1 MDPGDHSLCCLDPL
15 LFRKALTMED
25 GVPFLL
31 IHTLARYFFD
41 IYIYPSF
48 RRPSLMI
55 LVSFSVSK
63 HSSRFQTLVL
73 LCFCES
79 ENGGGH
85 FHDSVLIFCFD
96 IYMVMIKKKTE
107 NTRNGPTA
115 LTRSLKHQASKGV

>member
-1 MDPGDHSLCCLDPL
+1 MDQRDHSLCCLDPL
-15 LFRKALTMED
+15 LFRKVLTMED

-48 RRPSLMI
+48 SCPSLMI

-96 IYMVMIKKKTE
+96 IYMVMIKKRQKTLDE
-107 NTRNGPTA
+107 PTA
-115 LTRSLKHQASKGV
+115 LTRSLKHASKGV